1 MQIHLSPLGLEALK
15 RRTSAELTFRT
26 NGRSPTI
33 SRLPRTRRRHR
44 AISGFKKIF
53 HFKKKKGRG
62 RLCLFVKMACG
73 RFSECSL
80 CHNAPQSHT
89 SDCPS
94 PTALLLNIRLPADPQ
109 CLSEKKNKKKT
120 DNQPSAVEA
129 AACARLS
136 EPPRSRKAPEN
147 GSVVAKVEQSS
158 AIKSSSPQKWVHLKS
173 KQKGG
178 GGART
183 RLNPLG
189 VRGG

>member
-1 MQIHLSPLGLEALK
+1 MASSQSN
-15 RRTSAELTFRT
+15 FRVQK
-26 NGRSPTI
+26 N
-33 SRLPRTRRRHR
+33 LP
-44 AISGFKKIF
+44 FQ
-53 HFKKKKGRG
+53 KKKGRG
-62 RLCLFVKMACG
+62 GLCLFVKTACG

-120 DNQPSAVEA
+120 RQPSAVEA
-129 AACARLS
+129 AVCARLS

-147 GSVVAKVEQSS
+147 GSGVAKVEQSS

-178 GGART
+178 GHALDSTRSAYGGAKCA
-183 RLNPLG
+183 
-189 VRGG
+189 RGSSDGGREMAF